1 LATICEE
8 DGQGAKAQLFEI
20 KADKGDMTVVQNDNT
35 QMKQEICRFRLAS
48 TGYKFK
54 TYMLKTLAPKT
65 VLSDTICPKK
75 KIYEEGLSIRSRFI
89 DFFKSKVS

>member
-20 KADKGDMTVVQNDNT
+20 KGDMTVVQNDNT

-48 TGYKFK
+48 TGYKFT

-65 VLSDTICPKK
+65 VLSDTIWPKK